1 MLVVKMLGWVSLNFQ
16 FSVPLGIQTLAAALQ
31 SRAKLQQQLS
41 SRESIDSF

>member
-16 FSVPLGIQTLAAALQ
+16 FSDSNEPPLAAALQ

-41 SRESIDSF
+41 SRVH